1 MSQYKLILACSIC
14 KLTHFNS
21 IFDLQKH
28 WDNSEECNLIF
39 ANLSFPINL
48 IQIETKVNK
57 NEIIEYLNFYNCEF
71 DTYYSYYDN
80 NQRHLYYKN
89 TNCTL

>member
-1 MSQYKLILACSIC
+1 MFQYKLILACSIC

-28 WDNSEECNLIF
+28 WDNSEECNFIF

-48 IQIETKVNK
+48 IHIETKINK

-89 TNCTL
+89 INCTL

>member
-21 IFDLQKH
+21 IFDLQTH
-28 WDNSEECNLIF
+28 WDNSEECNFIF

-57 NEIIEYLNFYNCEF
+57 KQL
-71 DTYYSYYDN
+71 N
-80 NQRHLYYKN
+80 NQK
-89 TNCTL
+89 

>member
-1 MSQYKLILACSIC
+1 MFQYKLILACSIC

-28 WDNSEECNLIF
+28 WDNSEECNFIF

-48 IQIETKVNK
+48 IHIETN
-57 NEIIEYLNFYNCEF
+57 IEYLKSLIKE
-71 DTYYSYYDN
+71 
-80 NQRHLYYKN
+80 
-89 TNCTL
+89 